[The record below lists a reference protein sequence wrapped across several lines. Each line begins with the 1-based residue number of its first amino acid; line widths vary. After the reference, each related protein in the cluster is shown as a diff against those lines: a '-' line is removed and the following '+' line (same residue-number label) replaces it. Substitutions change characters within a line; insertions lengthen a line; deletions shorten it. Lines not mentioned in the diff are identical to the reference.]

1 MIANGLLEE
10 VARLDLLGLRQNT
23 SAAQAIGY
31 RQALEYLDSKQTKED
46 YRHFVESFKQA
57 SRNYAK
63 RQFTWFRK
71 EPLFRW
77 LDLDMHDPEVALE
90 IIRQDYESGL

>member
-1 MIANGLLEE
+1 MILDGFLDE
-10 VARLDLLGLRQNT
+10 VRTLDKLGIRTNT

-31 RQALEYLDSKQTKED
+31 RQALEFLDSKQTKED
-46 YRHFVESFKQA
+46 YDHFVEVFKQA

-63 RQFTWFRK
+63 RQFTWFKK

-77 LDLDMHDPEVALE
+77 LDLEMHDPETA
-90 IIRQDYESGL
+90 IDMIHQDYETAL